1 MAFEFKDMQKWGKA
15 VGREGMSQEAID
27 AVEEFDGSYIGA
39 MILAG
44 KMKAIAQA
52 AGCDEYWSEKVGKG
66 YHQQLRKAQHQNR
79 MREIPPQS
87 K

>member
-15 VGREGMSQEAID
+15 VGREGMSEEAIA
-27 AVEEFDGSYIGA
+27 AVAEFDGSYKGA

-52 AGCDEYWSEKVGKG
+52 AGCDEYWSEQVGKG
-66 YHQQLRKAQHQNR
+66 YHRQLSKAQHQNR
-79 MREIPPQS
+79 LREQS